1 MTAEQFANLLD
12 ARRSGEG
19 WMAKCP
25 AHEDRTASL
34 SVGEGRDGR
43 VLLSCFAGCSVYAIT
58 SAVGIELTDLFPPRI
73 DTYAAP
79 GRPPRHAPADLLR
92 VLELEARIVRVA
104 ATTLANGGGL
114 SREDYTRL
122 EQAETR
128 IAEVA
133 RRAFA

>member
-1 MTAEQFANLLD
+1 MTAEDFANLLD

-43 VLLSCFAGCSVYAIT
+43 VLVSCFAGCSVYAIT
-58 SAVGIELTDLFPPRI
+58 SAVGIELTDLFPPRVE
-73 DTYAAP
+73 TYAAP
-79 GRPPRHAPADLLR
+79 GRPPRHSPADLLR

-104 ATTLANGGGL
+104 ATTLANGEGL
-114 SREDYTRL
+114 SRADYTRL
-122 EQAETR
+122 EQAETK

>member
-1 MTAEQFANLLD
+1 MTAEDFANLLD

-43 VLLSCFAGCSVYAIT
+43 VLVSCFAGCSVYAIT
-58 SAVGIELTDLFPPRI
+58 SAVGIELTDLFPPRVE
-73 DTYAAP
+73 TYAAP
-79 GRPPRHAPADLLR
+79 GRPPRHSPADLLR

-114 SREDYTRL
+114 SRADYTRL
-122 EQAETR
+122 EQAETK